1 MILPRAHRI
10 NRPDGKKSSLADLM
24 IRITGIF
31 AVIHARQL
39 VVMMLI
45 HWTAIIRMIPVS
57 GENAAGDGEQGDAG

>member
-1 MILPRAHRI
+1 
-10 NRPDGKKSSLADLM
+10 M